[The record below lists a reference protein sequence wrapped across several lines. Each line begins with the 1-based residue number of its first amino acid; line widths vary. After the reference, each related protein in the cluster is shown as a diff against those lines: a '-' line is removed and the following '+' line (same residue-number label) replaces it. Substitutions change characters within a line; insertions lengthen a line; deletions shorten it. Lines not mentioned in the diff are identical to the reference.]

1 MKEEKKEIYI
11 VTSGEYS
18 DYTIERVF
26 STEAKAREYLDTKDD
41 EYRIEVYNVD
51 EPVVREEQTFRIE
64 FGVDRKD
71 YTGVSVGESS
81 YKADLIHVIETWGHE
96 KWGHEKRI
104 EIYVKSD
111 SRDRAIKVAS
121 ERFGAIIANQ
131 ATMYPYLFVKAIN
144 NGFRNPEYAY
154 FDFKTG
160 ELALFDY
167 QRLGIY
173 LPDFIKVK
181 KIDTHILNYS

>member
-1 MKEEKKEIYI
+1 MKEEKKDIYI

-41 EYRIEVYNVD
+41 DYRIEVYNVD
-51 EPVVREEQTFRIE
+51 EPVVREEHTYCIE

-71 YTGVSVGESS
+71 YINASICGD
-81 YKADLIHVIETWGHE
+81 YKADLIHIIETWGHE
-96 KWGHEKRI
+96 KRHEKRL

-111 SRDRAIKVAS
+111 SYERAVKVAS

-131 ATMYPYLFVKAIN
+131 ATMYPYLFVKAV
-144 NGFRNPEYAY
+144 GKRWFSTPEYAY

-160 ELALFDY
+160 ELILLAY
-167 QRLGIY
+167 QQLCID

-181 KIDTHILNYS
+181 KIDTRNS

>member
-1 MKEEKKEIYI
+1 MKEEKNKMIYI

-26 STEAKAREYLDTKDD
+26 STEAKAREYLDTKGDD
-41 EYRIEVYNVD
+41 YRIEVFDVD
-51 EPVVREEQTFRIE
+51 EPVVREEQTFRIV
-64 FGVDRKD
+64 FGVDGD
-71 YTGVSVGESS
+71 YIGVSVPVSD
-81 YKADLIHVIETWGHE
+81 YKADLIHFITTWHDE
-96 KWGHEKRI
+96 KLL

-111 SRDRAIKVAS
+111 SRDRALNVAS

-131 ATMYPYLFVKAIN
+131 ATMYPYLYVDAIKRIN
-144 NGFRNPEYAY
+144 KLEPAY

-160 ELALFDY
+160 ELVLFDY
-167 QRLGIY
+167 EQLCVY

-181 KIDTHILNYS
+181 RIDTRNS